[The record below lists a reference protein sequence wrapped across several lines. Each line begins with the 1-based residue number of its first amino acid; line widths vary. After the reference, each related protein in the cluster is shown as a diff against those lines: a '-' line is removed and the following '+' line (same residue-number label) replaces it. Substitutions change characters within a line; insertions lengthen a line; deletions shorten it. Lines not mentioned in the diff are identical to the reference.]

1 MNNIFFEIKGNKS
14 GFNYYALFYYYSK
27 KDFPTL
33 PKDPQLNRELVW
45 DFKDGNFSVD
55 VAKIMSDAIKKLR
68 TRGLK
73 TTNYTACVI
82 PASTSKKT
90 KIRFQDFILEVC
102 NFLEIEN
109 GYTFIQVVKDHE
121 QTKGSSSK
129 DILQYLKFNKE
140 KIRNKS
146 ILLFDDVITSGQSFV
161 QCANQLKKNGAKDVV
176 GIFLGKTYSVFKHGE
191 PEWMKKNEDVE
202 EIEKLSP
209 TYNETYKLLQ
219 DGCNIVEMAEI
230 RGFTEGTIIK
240 HIIVLCDYL
249 DINKFHVIKPDSNVI
264 KRVKAAIFITR
275 EKEKLTPIFDHL
287 KGEISYNEIKL
298 AKLFM

>member
-1 MNNIFFEIKGNKS
+1 MSNIFFEIKGNKS

-33 PKDPQLNRELVW
+33 PKELDSIREILW
-45 DFKDGNFSVD
+45 EFKDGNHSSDFADVVSKAIYSLREFDLTSFS
-55 VAKIMSDAIKKLR
+55 
-68 TRGLK
+68 
-73 TTNYTACVI
+73 ACII
-82 PASTSKKT
+82 PASTNKKT
-90 KIRFQDFILEVC
+90 KLRFYNFLSKVC
-102 NFLEIEN
+102 NFLNIEN

-129 DILQYLKFNKE
+129 DLLQYLEFNKE

-161 QCANQLKKNGAKDVV
+161 QCANQLKKCGAKKVI

-191 PEWMKKNEDVE
+191 PEWMKNEDVE
-202 EIEKLSP
+202 EIEELSP

-230 RGFTEGTIIK
+230 RGFTEDTIIK
-240 HIIVLCDYL
+240 HIIVLHDYV
-249 DINKFHVIKPDSNVI
+249 DINKFRVIKPNTKIIQS
-264 KRVKAAIFITR
+264 VKSAILITKER
-275 EKEKLTPIFDHL
+275 EKLTPIYEYL
-287 KGEISYNEIKL
+287 NGSISFNEIRL
-298 AKLFM
+298 AKLFI